1 MPGLVVSERLS
12 ERGPID
18 LETVPYFGPAY
29 HPGLAGCALRHLNAP
44 LVVLS
49 IVACP
54 AGSVVRFNCS
64 GFSSRFRPTFTRRT
78 PREGA
83 VSRSPGRQGLAIP
96 LARYHLP
103 AWMCSYENQS
113 TLRQAQGQLFAAHPL
128 SLRIV
133 SSEQVAALSGTR
145 VANTLRARCR
155 ANLTNKIYS
164 RYIVPRCAPVGGR
177 VFVYSRNSR

>member
-83 VSRSPGRQGLAIP
+83 VSRSPGRQGLPRTSSAG
-96 LARYHLP
+96 LLRYRLRSIIYLHGYAVTKVKRLP
-103 AWMCSYENQS
+103 
-113 TLRQAQGQLFAAHPL
+113 PL
-128 SLRIV
+128 SLHPCG
-133 SSEQVAALSGTR
+133 QF
-145 VANTLRARCR
+145 R
-155 ANLTNKIYS
+155 ANRSHT
-164 RYIVPRCAPVGGR
+164 PRLQDMTMSFR
-177 VFVYSRNSR
+177 EK

>member
-12 ERGPID
+12 ERGLVD

-49 IVACP
+49 VVAFP
-54 AGSVVRFNCS
+54 AGSVVRFNCPD
-64 GFSSRFRPTFTRRT
+64 FSSRFRPAFTRRT

-103 AWMCSYENQS
+103 AWICSYENQS

-133 SSEQVAALSGTR
+133 SSEQVADIACR
-145 VANTLRARCR
+145 VLRCFSDNG
-155 ANLTNKIYS
+155 NL
-164 RYIVPRCAPVGGR
+164 
-177 VFVYSRNSR
+177 RNEA